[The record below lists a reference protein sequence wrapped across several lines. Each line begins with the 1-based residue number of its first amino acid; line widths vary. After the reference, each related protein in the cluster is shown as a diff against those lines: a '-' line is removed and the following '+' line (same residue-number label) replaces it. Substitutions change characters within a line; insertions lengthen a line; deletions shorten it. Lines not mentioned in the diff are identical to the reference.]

1 MGNGYGVDRRIVSNS
16 QSPFAYNDATRARA
30 KATFQTTEYLKSMEN
45 PKIRVMVVED
55 DEAASLFMSEVL
67 EMEGYQPIVVND
79 SSKALQI
86 ARGTLPHA
94 ILLDLMMPPPDGF
107 KLCRM
112 LRAEPVF
119 RFTPILIVTALDDTD
134 SRIVA
139 IGAGA
144 NDYLVKPFRIDE
156 LTSKVKELLEE

>member
-1 MGNGYGVDRRIVSNS
+1 
-16 QSPFAYNDATRARA
+16 
-30 KATFQTTEYLKSMEN
+30 MEN

-55 DEAASLFMSEVL
+55 DEAASMFMAEIL
-67 EMEGYQPIVVND
+67 EMEGYEAIVVNE
-79 SSKALQI
+79 SSRALEI
-86 ARGTLPHA
+86 ASSTLPHA
-94 ILLDLMMPPPDGF
+94 FLLDLMMPPPDGF

-112 LRAEPVF
+112 LRADPVF
-119 RFTPILIVTALDDTD
+119 RHTPILIVTALDDTD

-144 NDYLVKPFRIDE
+144 DDYLVKPFHISD

>member
-1 MGNGYGVDRRIVSNS
+1 M
-16 QSPFAYNDATRARA
+16 
-30 KATFQTTEYLKSMEN
+30 TET

-55 DEAASLFMSEVL
+55 DQAASMFIAEVL
-67 EMEGYQPIVVND
+67 EMEGYEAIVVND
-79 SSKALQI
+79 SSKALET
-86 ARGTLPHA
+86 ANSTLPQA

-112 LRAEPVF
+112 LRADPTF
-119 RFTPILIVTALDDTD
+119 RRTPILIVTALDDTD

-144 NDYLVKPFRIDE
+144 NDYLVKPFRIDD
-156 LTSKVKELLEE
+156 LTSKVKKLLGG